1 MFDSR
6 LIQWVDQA
14 DSTNSLLSSE
24 AASLPHGA
32 VIAARSQTAGRG
44 QRGNSWE
51 SAPGLNLTFS
61 MLLRPSVIMAARQFE
76 LSMLIALGV
85 CDALTQVSGEVF
97 LVKWPNDIYHGDRKI
112 CGILIEN
119 SIDGR
124 RIGRSIVGIGININQ
139 AHFVSDAPNP
149 VSLSSISG
157 RTYSLEPLLDD
168 ICRIILTR
176 FDEYEIAPDPSA
188 LVEEYRSRLW
198 RGKGHYLWRDEAT
211 GRDFMAEIANVAP
224 DGILSLRDTSG
235 NLRNYAF
242 KEVHPVMA
250 Y

>member
-1 MFDSR
+1 MSDG
-6 LIQWVDQA
+6 LIRWVDQA
-14 DSTNSLLSSE
+14 DSTNSLLASE
-24 AASLPHGA
+24 VISLPHGA
-32 VIAARSQTAGRG
+32 VIAARTQTAGRG

-51 SAPGLNLTFS
+51 SAAGLNLTFS

-76 LSMLIALGV
+76 LSMLVSLGV

-97 LVKWPNDIYHGDRKI
+97 HVKWPNDIYHGDRKI

-139 AHFVSDAPNP
+139 VHFVSDAPNP
-149 VSLSSISG
+149 VSLSNISG
-157 RTYSLEPLLDD
+157 HKYALEPLLED

-176 FDEYEIAPDPSA
+176 FDGYESAPNTSA
-188 LVEEYRSRLW
+188 LFGEYRSRLW
-198 RGKGHYLWRDEAT
+198 RGKGQYLWRDAAT
-211 GRDFMAEIANVAP
+211 CQDFMAEIADVAP

-235 NLRNYAF
+235 NLHNYAF
-242 KEVHPVMA
+242 KEVSAVL
-250 Y
+250 